1 MVNEMIKNIL
11 SQVPHFYFL
20 PNRGNLGDVVI
31 ATSEYQFFNDN
42 NYNYTVMDTQNIPQ
56 DDFTLVY
63 GGGGLWTKYY
73 DFSNVTDIFK
83 LKNIKKIIILPSSF
97 NECDNLFDVVDERF
111 TIFCR
116 EEKSYNY
123 CLSKNKKAEFILS
136 NDMALGLN
144 IDFYKNLNKKCVKNI
159 DSNLVKD
166 VYNKLYL
173 PYKNIFKF
181 IPDIFKNIT
190 YKSNKAIGYFLRHD
204 VESKNDWSNFDIK
217 LNEDLSQILGSYC
230 IDSSFS
236 VILTKIFLSMIDT
249 VDIVVT
255 DRLHVGICG
264 YLLNKEVILIDNS
277 YGKLSSVY
285 NYSLESYK
293 NVHLISPE
301 QIDETINNIIEDVNI
316 TRKTNIN
323 APSKFYS
330 FLSEYILNRNADD
343 KFENIMWSNV
353 PQNKIKRFIE
363 CLLPITAC
371 NLKCHYCYVIQNNYQ
386 NNEIPKFNYSPEHIA
401 KALSKNR
408 LGGTCL
414 ISIYGAGETLL
425 SENIIPVI
433 FKLLEEGHYIN
444 ITTNGTL
451 KKRFSKFLDLPLEC
465 RSRLHFS
472 FSLHYLEL
480 KRLSLLETFFNNVKM
495 MKDNGFS
502 ILVQFN
508 MCDEYMPYLDAIKDL
523 CYQYIGAYP
532 QVALTRD
539 EKSGTY
545 KIFSKLSLHEYYLV
559 GKQFNSLLWECTNR
573 NFLVKRSEYCYA
585 GDWSFRLNI
594 CTGDI
599 KRCYFEN
606 ESQNIYQDLNKPI
619 SFIPL
624 GKTCGMEYCTN
635 SSHFI
640 SLGTIPA
647 IEMESYGELRNRS
660 CSDGTEWLNSKTK
673 EFFNSKLEES
683 NFNPLKIEKYGY

>member
-73 DFSNVTDIFK
+73 DFSDVTDIFK

-136 NDMALGLN
+136 NDMALELN
-144 IDFYKNLNKKCVKNI
+144 IDFYKNSNKKYVKNI
-159 DSNLVKD
+159 DSTLVKD
-166 VYNKLYL
+166 IYNKLYL

-190 YKSNKAIGYFLRHD
+190 YKNDKAIGYFLRHD
-204 VESKNDWSNFDIK
+204 IESKTDWSNFDIK

-236 VILTKIFLSMIDT
+236 KILTKVFLSMIDT
-249 VDIVVT
+249 VDVVVT

-301 QIDETINNIIEDVNI
+301 QIEETINNIIEDLNI
-316 TRKTNIN
+316 TRKANIN

-330 FLSEYILNRNADD
+330 FLSEYISYRENNDVQ
-343 KFENIMWSNV
+343 FEQLLWSN
-353 PQNKIKRFIE
+353 
-363 CLLPITAC
+363 T
-371 NLKCHYCYVIQNNYQ
+371 
-386 NNEIPKFNYSPEHIA
+386 
-401 KALSKNR
+401 
-408 LGGTCL
+408 
-414 ISIYGAGETLL
+414 
-425 SENIIPVI
+425 
-433 FKLLEEGHYIN
+433 
-444 ITTNGTL
+444 
-451 KKRFSKFLDLPLEC
+451 
-465 RSRLHFS
+465 
-472 FSLHYLEL
+472 
-480 KRLSLLETFFNNVKM
+480 
-495 MKDNGFS
+495 
-502 ILVQFN
+502 
-508 MCDEYMPYLDAIKDL
+508 
-523 CYQYIGAYP
+523 
-532 QVALTRD
+532 
-539 EKSGTY
+539 
-545 KIFSKLSLHEYYLV
+545 
-559 GKQFNSLLWECTNR
+559 
-573 NFLVKRSEYCYA
+573 
-585 GDWSFRLNI
+585 
-594 CTGDI
+594 
-599 KRCYFEN
+599 
-606 ESQNIYQDLNKPI
+606 
-619 SFIPL
+619 
-624 GKTCGMEYCTN
+624 
-635 SSHFI
+635 
-640 SLGTIPA
+640 
-647 IEMESYGELRNRS
+647 EM
-660 CSDGTEWLNSKTK
+660 
-673 EFFNSKLEES
+673 
-683 NFNPLKIEKYGY
+683 NFNPIKLEKYGY